1 MYKIID
7 KKDSGK
13 THNLMEMAKKEDG
26 IIVCSNPSAMQNKAR
41 NYGIVGLNF
50 ISYSEYL
57 QDMLKYPCIFIDDLD
72 NMIAQMTNVKGY
84 TFNVEG

>member
-13 THNLMEMAKKEDG
+13 THNLMEVAKKEDG
-26 IIVCSNPSAMQNKAR
+26 VIVCSNPSAMQNKAR
-41 NYGIVGLNF
+41 SYGIVGLNF
-50 ISYSEYL
+50 ISYLEYL
-57 QDMLKYPCIFIDDLD
+57 QDMFKYPCIFIDDLD

-84 TFNVEG
+84 TFNVEE